1 MFAGLSHLQQGTLH
15 VVLTEDHDT
24 AVSLSPAAQS
34 RLPQAT
40 AVVAPQAQAQ
50 DLVDEVNAG
59 AANRKAIT
67 AAVIAQLAATDSA
80 LASTGTIWSYRLV
93 LQCATIVINMQHNLQ
108 TLEFAYSSQHKVD
121 SLTLKCC

>member
-1 MFAGLSHLQQGTLH
+1 MIAIAGLSHLQQGTLH

-80 LASTGTIWSYRLV
+80 LASTGTIWCHLKCRFNVASPFRLV
-93 LQCATIVINMQHNLQ
+93 
-108 TLEFAYSSQHKVD
+108 SQLLDVKETAQEAFD
-121 SLTLKCC
+121 SHSA